1 MFAVEGR
8 FPVMGKAF
16 RMIRQGD
23 ANVRFNIKTL
33 LLVNSLTFVFYLD
46 KKK

>member
-16 RMIRQGD
+16 RMIRQGMQMF
-23 ANVRFNIKTL
+23 ASTL
-33 LLVNSLTFVFYLD
+33 RHCY
-46 KKK
+46 